1 MLKAAAVGPEAV
13 AAAAL
18 ERVLV
23 PEEAGPEAVA
33 AVATE
38 RVLVPE
44 EAGPAAVATVAT
56 VAPERVL
63 VPAAQP
69 ASDRALALL
78 WAPVRMHPWD
88 QVPMLRWDPVPM
100 PRSEPARVLPRHRVL
115 MTVSE
120 PERGRLMATAPAMA
134 PATKGWDRKMAPVTE
149 PAHKSKRSNL

>member
-1 MLKAAAVGPEAV
+1 MLKAAVAAAVGPEAV

-33 AVATE
+33 A
-38 RVLVPE
+38 
-44 EAGPAAVATVAT
+44 